1 MTKDELDRL
10 GEVSARLDA
19 AATSAAQMVLGEL
32 PVDAAPILGLIEAAR
47 LQLRK
52 AIEQ

>member
-1 MTKDELDRL
+1 VTKDELVRM

-19 AATSAAQMVLGEL
+19 AATSAAQMVLGEIPL
-32 PVDAAPILGLIEAAR
+32 DGTPILGLIEAAR

-52 AIEQ
+52 ATEQ